1 MTRKRDLSGFGA
13 PAPTPSARPQV
24 TVPDAK
30 PTTVP
35 PPPSARPTALVDLPP
50 SPKPATEPGDQPLK
64 RKKATKQRITLSL
77 PTQVATMLRTTA
89 DTEQRIFLDIILSAF
104 VSHADDVEA
113 ELVHERN
120 RVGPTGGRRRA
131 GSGRT
136 QIPLNILRED
146 LKVLD
151 QRVSALNMDRSSYVT
166 ELLLRELKR

>member
-13 PAPTPSARPQV
+13 AAPTQSTRRAV
-24 TVPDAK
+24 TVPGTQ
-30 PTTVP
+30 PTSVP
-35 PPPSARPTALVDLPP
+35 PPPSGRSTAVDDLPP
-50 SPKPATEPGDQPLK
+50 ASKSGAAADGQPPK

-77 PTQVATMLRTTA
+77 PTQIATMLRTTA

-104 VSHADDVEA
+104 VSHADEVES
-113 ELVHERN
+113 ELVHERD
-120 RVGPTGGRRRA
+120 RLGPSGGRRRA

-136 QIPLNILRED
+136 QIPLNILKED

-151 QRVSALNMDRSSYVT
+151 LRVTALNMDRSSYVT

>member
-13 PAPTPSARPQV
+13 AAPARSARPAV
-24 TVPDAK
+24 TDPATR
-30 PTTVP
+30 PTAVP
-35 PPPSARPTALVDLPP
+35 PPPSSRSTAVDEMPLLA
-50 SPKPATEPGDQPLK
+50 KPEADPDRHPEK
-64 RKKATKQRITLSL
+64 RKKAAKQRITLSL

-104 VSHADDVEA
+104 VSHADEVER
-113 ELVHERN
+113 ELVHDRD
-120 RVGPTGGRRRA
+120 RLGPSGGRRRA

-151 QRVSALNMDRSSYVT
+151 LRVAALNIDRSSYVT
-166 ELLLRELKR
+166 ELLVRELKR